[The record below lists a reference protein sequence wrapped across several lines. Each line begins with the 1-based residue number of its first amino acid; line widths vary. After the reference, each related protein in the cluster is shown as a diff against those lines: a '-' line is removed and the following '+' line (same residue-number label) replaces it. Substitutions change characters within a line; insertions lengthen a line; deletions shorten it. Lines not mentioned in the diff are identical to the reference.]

1 VIVPVILSGGSGTRL
16 WPLSREHSPKQF
28 LSLAGSYSLF
38 QRALERAALI
48 SDRASIIVCN
58 EEHRFLVAEQLRQ
71 MNTQG
76 RIMLEPV
83 GRNTAP
89 AIALAAFQALRD
101 SGAGDVDSR
110 LRGNDETKTGAGE
123 KNSGNGEKNRGSGE
137 APVLLVLAAD
147 HVIKDTAAFQKAAAA
162 LLPEVQAGKFGT
174 LGIVPTEVATGY
186 GYIKAGSM
194 DSRLRGNDK
203 LGDEAGLY
211 TVEQFVEKPDMTTA
225 QAYFDEGAA
234 LSGSYKWLWNSGMF
248 MVRADRYLEELKR
261 FSPEIYMACE
271 AAMAN
276 TQSDFDFVRVDA
288 ETFKTC
294 PDDSID
300 YAVMEPLCSLDNGAQ
315 GNGSQ
320 AGEPQVVVAPLDAGW
335 SDVGSWAA
343 LWDIAEKCDNGNAII
358 NMKGHAGKG
367 TGDTILEDTR
377 NSLISTSDRLVT
389 TLGVDDLVI
398 VDTKDALLVAHKD
411 KVQDVKKIVAE
422 IKARGGQQHRQYREV
437 YRPWGIYDSIG
448 SGVTS
453 SGKQYQVKRITVKPG
468 AKLSVQ
474 MHHHR
479 AEHWVVVSGTAK
491 VTNGDNTFLVTEN
504 ESTFIPIGQIHA
516 LENPGKVELEMIE
529 VQSGSYLGEDDIV
542 RLEDKYGRA

>member
-1 VIVPVILSGGSGTRL
+1 MTRVTQHSAPIIPVIMAGGSGTRL
-16 WPLSREHSPKQF
+16 WPLSRTAFPKQF
-28 LSLAGSYSLF
+28 LSLGYDMTMLQQTVARLNGLSDV
-38 QRALERAALI
+38 APIVI
-48 SDRASIIVCN
+48 SN

-110 LRGNDETKTGAGE
+110 LRGNDE
-123 KNSGNGEKNRGSGE
+123 KNE

-162 LLPEVQAGKFGT
+162 LLPEVQTGKFGT
-174 LGIVPTEVATGY
+174 LGIVPTEAATGY
-186 GYIKAGSM
+186 GYIKAGNES
-194 DSRLRGNDK
+194 
-203 LGDEAGLY
+203 AGLY
-211 TVEQFVEKPDMTTA
+211 AVEQFVEKPDAATA

-261 FSPEIYMACE
+261 FSPEMYAACE

-276 TQSDFDFVRVDA
+276 TESDFDFVRVDA
-288 ETFKTC
+288 EAFKAC

-300 YAVMEPLCSLDNGAQ
+300 YAVMEPLCALE
-315 GNGSQ
+315 
-320 AGEPQVVVAPLDAGW
+320 GEPQVVVAPLDAGW
-335 SDVGSWAA
+335 SDVGSWSA
-343 LWDIAEKCDNGNAII
+343 LWEIAEKCEHGNAVL
-358 NMKGHAGKG
+358 HAGKG
-367 TGDTILEDTR
+367 SGDTILNDSR
-377 NSLISTSDRLVT
+377 NSLVSTSDRLVT

-422 IKARGGQQHRQYREV
+422 IKARGGQQHHQHREV
-437 YRPWGIYDSIG
+437 YRPWGIYDSIDNG
-448 SGVTS
+448 ER
-453 SGKQYQVKRITVKPG
+453 YQVKRITVKPG

-491 VTNGDNTFLVTEN
+491 VTNGDDTFLVTEN
-504 ESTFIPIGQIHA
+504 ESTYIPIGQIHA

-542 RLEDKYGRA
+542 RFEDKYGRA